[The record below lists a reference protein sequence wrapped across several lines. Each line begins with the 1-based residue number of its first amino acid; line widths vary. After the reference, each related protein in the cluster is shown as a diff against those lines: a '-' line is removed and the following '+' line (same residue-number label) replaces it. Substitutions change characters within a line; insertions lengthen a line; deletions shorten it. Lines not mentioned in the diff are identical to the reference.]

1 MKQNKGGVTMRLTAR
16 EKEWNRMIRA
26 EEAFLKKGA
35 GKQDTVLSQLLADKV
50 PAKLQGT
57 LDAAFAK
64 AFETIFDKGT
74 GIIEK
79 TYNKEQLEH
88 QYQVNAYAAD
98 LKENKQNL
106 RRFGKK
112 AGSANTKNLLLTS
125 LEGIGMGAFGV
136 GLPDIPVFV
145 GVVLKSVYEVAL
157 NYGYRYDTPE
167 EKYFILKIIETSL
180 SHGSALMEGNAH
192 LNQYIEDPAL
202 PVDYDFAAQIAT
214 TSATMSKELLYLK
227 FLQGI
232 PIVGAVGGA
241 YNTVYLQQIL
251 KYTKLKYQR
260 RFLYDKEVGSWTPD
274 DAC

>member
-1 MKQNKGGVTMRLTAR
+1 MRLTVR
-16 EKEWNRMIRA
+16 EKEWNRMLRA

-35 GKQDTVLSQLLADKV
+35 AKPDSMLNQLLADKV
-50 PAKLQGT
+50 PEKLQGT

-64 AFETIFDKGT
+64 AFETIFEKGT

-79 TYNKEQLEH
+79 TYKKDQLEH

-98 LKENKQNL
+98 LKESKQNL
-106 RRFGKK
+106 RKFGKQ
-112 AGSANTKNLLLTS
+112 AGSANAKNLLLTS
-125 LEGIGMGAFGV
+125 VEGIGMGAFGV

-180 SHGSALMEGNAH
+180 SHGSALMEGNAR
-192 LNQYIEDPAL
+192 LNQYIEALRLPA
-202 PVDYDFAAQIAT
+202 DYDFSAQIAD

-227 FLQGI
+227 FLHGI
-232 PIVGAVGGA
+232 PVVGAVGGA
-241 YNTVYLQQIL
+241 YNTVYLQQVL
-251 KYTKLKYQR
+251 KYAKLKYQR
-260 RFLYDKEVGSWTPD
+260 RFLYDKASVGWTPD

>member
-1 MKQNKGGVTMRLTAR
+1 MRLTAR

-26 EEAFLKKGA
+26 EKEFLAKGTSKK
-35 GKQDTVLSQLLADKV
+35 DSRLNQLLAEKV
-50 PAKLQGT
+50 PAKLQDT

-64 AFETIFDKGT
+64 AFATIFEKGT

-79 TYNKEQLEH
+79 TYKKDELEH
-88 QYQVNAYAAD
+88 QYQVNAFATD
-98 LKENKQNL
+98 LKESKKNL
-106 RRFGKK
+106 RSFGKQ
-112 AGSANTKNLLLTS
+112 AGAANAKNLVLTS
-125 LEGIGMGAFGV
+125 VEGIGMGALGV

-157 NYGYRYDTPE
+157 SYGYRYDTPE

-180 SHGSALMEGNAH
+180 SHGTDLLEGNAR
-192 LNQYIEDPAL
+192 LNQYIESPVL
-202 PVDYDFAAQIAT
+202 PEDYQLECQIAD

-241 YNTVYLQQIL
+241 YNTVYLQKVL
-251 KYTKLKYQR
+251 KYAKLKYQR
-260 RFLYDKEVGSWTPD
+260 RFLYDKSAGSWTPD